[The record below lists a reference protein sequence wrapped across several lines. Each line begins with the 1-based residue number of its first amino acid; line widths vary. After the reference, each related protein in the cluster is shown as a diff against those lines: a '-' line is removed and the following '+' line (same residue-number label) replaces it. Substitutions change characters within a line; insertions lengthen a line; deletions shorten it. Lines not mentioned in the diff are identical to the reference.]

1 MGAARLPGPLCG
13 ESQSWSLLDGTTAL
27 WSMPPPLLA
36 CGRTSG
42 LPGLPVPAQP
52 IDLSF
57 LFTQCRAPKMGITD
71 EDYDEAA
78 KTLGVE
84 VAVVKAVSTVETAG
98 ESFDIAGRPRILFER
113 HYFHRLTAGAY
124 DTHHAR
130 ISAKSSGGYGK
141 FSEQY
146 KKLGRRTC
154 STRTQR
160 WNPRRG
166 APSRS
171 WANLIAGL
179 GSHPSRRSCRP

>member
-1 MGAARLPGPLCG
+1 
-13 ESQSWSLLDGTTAL
+13 
-27 WSMPPPLLA
+27 
-36 CGRTSG
+36 
-42 LPGLPVPAQP
+42 
-52 IDLSF
+52 
-57 LFTQCRAPKMGITD
+57 MGITD

-146 KKLGRRTC
+146 KKLAEAYLLDEDAALESASWGSFQIMGESYRRAGFT
-154 STRTQR
+154 SVKAFVQAMTTSEAAHMRAFVAFVKSDSAMAKALR
-160 WNPRRG
+160 DKNWAGFAKRYNGSGYKKKPVPRG
-166 APSRS
+166 AQNR
-171 WANLIAGL
+171 L
-179 GSHPSRRSCRP
+179 